1 MTKRSNIQANESS
14 VIEALKAQIA
24 EMQARMDIITRDNDS
39 LIRDNEV
46 LSRELQ
52 ESNQTI
58 TNLKVQ
64 LDEQQVEIER
74 LHEQLRLANCRFFGS
89 SSEQVVP
96 EKLSLFND
104 VDFNADES
112 VPEPK
117 LEEVLDTE
125 GRIFR

>member
-14 VIEALKAQIA
+14 VIEALRAQIA

-39 LIRDNEV
+39 LIRDNEA
-46 LSRELQ
+46 LARELQ

-64 LDEQQVEIER
+64 LDEQQVEIEH
-74 LHEQLRLANCRFFGS
+74 LLEQIRIANGRFFGS

-96 EKLSLFND
+96 EKLS
-104 VDFNADES
+104 
-112 VPEPK
+112 
-117 LEEVLDTE
+117 
-125 GRIFR
+125 